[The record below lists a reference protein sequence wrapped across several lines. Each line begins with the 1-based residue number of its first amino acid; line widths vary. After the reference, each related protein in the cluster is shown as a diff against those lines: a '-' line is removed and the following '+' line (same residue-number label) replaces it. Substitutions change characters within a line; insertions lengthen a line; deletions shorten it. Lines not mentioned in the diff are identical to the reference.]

1 MPTQAELTPG
11 MQSFLKEAVH
21 GELATLMPD
30 GSPQVTHVWLDTDGK
45 HILVNTGTD
54 HQKTSN
60 VRRDPRVAIDV
71 HDATARR
78 LAHIR
83 GRVIEVT
90 STGADEHIDELAKKY
105 LGTERYPWPRPGEQR
120 VILTI
125 QPQRIY
131 AIGVDGDTWP
141 RPDA

>member
-21 GELATLMPD
+21 
-30 GSPQVTHVWLDTDGK
+30 
-45 HILVNTGTD
+45 
-54 HQKTSN
+54 
-60 VRRDPRVAIDV
+60 
-71 HDATARR
+71 
-78 LAHIR
+78 
-83 GRVIEVT
+83 
-90 STGADEHIDELAKKY
+90 DELANKY
-105 LGTERYPWPRPGEQR
+105 LGTERYPWRRPGEQR

-131 AIGVDGDTWP
+131 AIGVDGGTWP